1 MSNIRR
7 HVRRLRIALL
17 ALLVVGMAIA
27 PTLAAVGE
35 LHRIEHAAMAPGD
48 DAHGHV
54 HAADGEHTHHHD
66 DSGDGSDGDHA
77 TGLHGLMH
85 QAGSASVAMPG
96 APPAVSVVDLRE
108 PLLPE
113 FRRLDLP
120 GDTPDLPFRPPIA

>member
-1 MSNIRR
+1 MSNSRR

-17 ALLVVGMAIA
+17 ALLVLGMAIA

-35 LHRIEHAAMAPGD
+35 LHRIEHAATATGD
-48 DAHGHV
+48 DAHGHA
-54 HAADGEHTHHHD
+54 HAAGGEPTHHHD
-66 DSGDGSDGDHA
+66 HSGDGSDPDHA

-85 QAGSASVAMPG
+85 QAGSASVAMPD
-96 APPAVSVVDLRE
+96 ALPAVTRVSLRE